1 MPVFTSSIE
10 VTADYPTIKPSL
22 NLNFARSRSLDPRI
36 TFTRASVGT
45 YVGRDGLIK
54 TAGVD
59 EARFD
64 HDPDTLES
72 LGLLIEESRTNI
84 VNNNSNVGSWNNAST
99 SQETA
104 NPIKGLYTHRV
115 IDVGND
121 GDSPWLSGS
130 NYTTGTVTMSMYI
143 DAVNSTSDTVTMYLF
158 GGGYISTTWTLTTGV
173 PIHNGGFSINGVNH
187 SNGRVQTIDC
197 GGGIYRLVLTADYSG
212 GTTASRFYITP
223 SNTDTG
229 YVIVAGMQMEQGSFP
244 TSYIPT
250 AGSAVT
256 RSADVASITGTNFS
270 SWYNPTEVSV
280 IGEYSSAQYQ
290 GNLTPASYPSP
301 FAIDN
306 NSTTRLVMFYHRY
319 DNQLNA
325 FVRSGAGETVADL
338 NIYSPATSLDYSN
351 IKFGFATSN
360 DGLSGIVNDGNIVT
374 DATVN
379 MPLDVNRVVIGGGYG
394 ANPFA
399 ICGSVK
405 YLRFYTKKLS
415 DTQLQQ
421 LIQ

>member
-22 NLNFARSRSLDPRI
+22 NLNFARSCSLDPRI

-54 TAGVD
+54 TAGED

-84 VNNNSNVGSWNNAST
+84 ANNNSTVGSWNNAST

-115 IDVGND
+115 IDVSTD

-143 DAVNSTSDTVTMYLF
+143 DAVNSTSNTVTMYLF

-250 AGSAVT
+250 SGSSAT
-256 RSADVASITGTNFS
+256 RAADIANILGANFS
-270 SWYNPTEVSV
+270 SWYNPIESSILCNYSHIMSTFPTATGSERAYRFRASSGVDTRIDYVTFNAYHPYISVDGVEV
-280 IGEYSSAQYQ
+280 A
-290 GNLTPASYPSP
+290 NLTGFTGLY
-301 FAIDN
+301 N
-306 NSTTRLVMFYHRY
+306 
-319 DNQLNA
+319 NQLNKTA
-325 FVRSGAGETVADL
+325 VGIQKNNFSSISNGDLKSTDTSGNWPPTSTINELYIGSSSGNYL
-338 NIYSPATSLDYSN
+338 NGHIQ
-351 IKFGFATSN
+351 KFAYYPQRLTN
-360 DGLSGIVNDGNIVT
+360 D
-374 DATVN
+374 
-379 MPLDVNRVVIGGGYG
+379 
-394 ANPFA
+394 
-399 ICGSVK
+399 
-405 YLRFYTKKLS
+405 
-415 DTQLQQ
+415 QLQT
-421 LIQ
+421 LTK